1 MNNSSNINYQEKILS
16 QNIEEIVYNNI
27 KNLSKKIA
35 ECQNIIKNS
44 ITNDTSQ
51 FKRNL
56 ANNHISNHIAVAVS
70 GGADSLALTLILNKF
85 AQINNYQLTAI
96 TVNHQIRDN
105 STLETIHL
113 GNILAE
119 KQIKHQI
126 IALNKN
132 ILPKSNIEEKL
143 RELRYMAISN
153 YCKQNNIDLVFLGHQ
168 QDDLAENFLIRLFRG
183 SGIEGLSAI
192 EEVKILYN
200 TILIRPMLNISKK
213 QIVNYLEQEKTQHI
227 EDESNTD
234 LKFRRNQIRMFIN
247 SLNDAEQV
255 KARISQTAKFV
266 SKIKDRQDQDFINK
280 INFSLNFNLKEQKFN
295 FSYQSFI
302 ALDSEIAT
310 KLLKEILIIL
320 SSNTHQPRQQK
331 LQNLYLAIIEP
342 NFKNT
347 NLSHCKALL
356 NNDIRSIGS
365 SDILKSAIT
374 EYNNQSVNIKLNKSI
389 IFCTISIE

>member
-1 MNNSSNINYQEKILS
+1 MNNSSNINYQKKILS

-35 ECQNIIKNS
+35 ECKNIIKNS
-44 ITNDTSQ
+44 ITDDASQ
-51 FKRNL
+51 FKKDL
-56 ANNHISNHIAVAVS
+56 ANNHIDNHIAVAVS

-85 AQINNYQLTAI
+85 AQINNYKLTAI

-113 GNILAE
+113 GKILAE
-119 KQIKHQI
+119 KQIKHQV
-126 IALNKN
+126 IALDKN

-200 TILIRPMLNISKK
+200 ITLIRPMLNISKK
-213 QIVNYLEQEKTQHI
+213 QIINYLEQEKTQHI
-227 EDESNTD
+227 EDESNAD

-247 SLNDAEQV
+247 NLEDAEQV
-255 KARISQTAKFV
+255 KARISQTAQLI
-266 SKIKDRQDQDFINK
+266 SRIKDRQDHDFIDK
-280 INFSLNFNLKEQKFN
+280 INFSINFNPEEQKFN
-295 FSYQSFI
+295 FSYQSFT
-302 ALDSEIAT
+302 ALDSEIAI
-310 KLLKEILIIL
+310 KLLKEILIII

-331 LQNLYLAIIEP
+331 LQNLYLVIIGP

-347 NLSHCKALL
+347 NLSHCRILL
-356 NNDIRSIGS
+356 KNNILSISTSNIR
-365 SDILKSAIT
+365 KSTIAI
-374 EYNNQSVNIKLNKSI
+374 YNKYLINIKLNKSI
-389 IFCTISIE
+389 IFCKISIE

>member
-16 QNIEEIVYNNI
+16 QNIEEIVYSNI

-44 ITNDTSQ
+44 IASNTSQ
-51 FKRNL
+51 FKSNL
-56 ANNHISNHIAVAVS
+56 TNNNTSNHIAVAVS

-85 AQINNYQLTAI
+85 AHINNYQLTAI

-119 KQIKHQI
+119 KQIKHQV
-126 IALNKN
+126 IALDKN

-143 RELRYMAISN
+143 RELRYRAISN
-153 YCKQNNIDLVFLGHQ
+153 YCEQNNIDLVFLGHQ

-200 TILIRPMLNISKK
+200 ITLVRPMLNISKK
-213 QIVNYLEQEKTQHI
+213 QIINYLEQEKTQHI

-247 SLNDAEQV
+247 SLTDAEQV

-266 SKIKDRQDQDFINK
+266 SKIKDRQDRDFINK
-280 INFSLNFNLKEQKFN
+280 INFSLNFNPEEKEFN

-347 NLSHCKALL
+347 SLSHCKILLKNNILSISINNIVKSTTTLHNKAL
-356 NNDIRSIGS
+356 
-365 SDILKSAIT
+365 
-374 EYNNQSVNIKLNKSI
+374 VNIKLNKSI
-389 IFCTISIE
+389 IFCKISIE